1 MPVESRLERGSEQ
14 NGGNGGTEVRP
25 SNDRRH
31 HISIARRLTE
41 VLQGTGDGDLLLQQ
55 TERENGML
63 QWLQALDLQVMGAC
77 RADER
82 LRPMLQLNVSCAGA
96 DDRLLAQLSQ
106 VRAIPP
112 YPNLD

>member
-1 MPVESRLERGSEQ
+1 
-14 NGGNGGTEVRP
+14 
-25 SNDRRH
+25 
-31 HISIARRLTE
+31 
-41 VLQGTGDGDLLLQQ
+41 
-55 TERENGML
+55 ML

-82 LRPMLQLNVSCAGA
+82 LRPMLQLNVSCAGT